1 VGRRPKQT
9 PRADPLRPSVI
20 RLIAL
25 HSPREAARFL
35 IARTHPPPLHVP
47 PKSEVLGVDDAR
59 LLPHLRKR
67 TRLEERTR
75 LEHQQAAIFR
85 NQHAE
90 ALAQG
95 RDTSKPNRSTAGG
108 DKRKLRG
115 IPVQARGVGSVQP
128 GTQPEQQA
136 TRGQDDTPSDVMTFL
151 LHANA
156 RRRAA

>member
-1 VGRRPKQT
+1 M
-9 PRADPLRPSVI
+9 
-20 RLIAL
+20 
-25 HSPREAARFL
+25 
-35 IARTHPPPLHVP
+35 P
-47 PKSEVLGVDDAR
+47 PKTDPLGVDDAR
-59 LLPHLRKR
+59 LLPHLRQR
-67 TRLEERTR
+67 SRLEERTR

-90 ALAQG
+90 ALAEG
-95 RDTSKPNRSTAGG
+95 RDTTMPTRSTAGG
-108 DKRKLRG
+108 DRRKLRG

-136 TRGQDDTPSDVMTFL
+136 TRGQDDTPDDVTTFL